1 MKFGLI
7 FGHAASNF
15 GDLAINTGAISLL
28 RELDP
33 ECHVHVV
40 FDAPQATYQEAAISS
55 ISHVQ
60 DVTYV
65 FHPKRIP
72 EKHSRGPLQ
81 RLQRYIADPELFL
94 ADNGL
99 EDCDVLFYN
108 SGEHLFSSRED
119 ENALSLAW
127 RTVAALA
134 AKAGGKKFITLPVT
148 FGPLTG
154 VRGTQLLHQ
163 FCALS
168 DGLAAREPASTE
180 VLMQQEPVRTH
191 PSWLLDPAF
200 FLRPVSEPSTAPG
213 RPPVLGLVLRLE
225 DYGLRMGAQ
234 RSARALAVH
243 KSHGY
248 RDSRAHQLGMLLGRR
263 HVAETGGSVKIL
275 VQTLADRDF
284 SIALAEDLTSEL
296 GAGAVEVIQAGSLS
310 EYRQHLVGLDG
321 LVSARFHACIFA
333 MLQGVPVF
341 GVHSE
346 VHGHKMP
353 GLYRALGMPD
363 ACRELL
369 DSTLEDVAD
378 AALTFLRDAGEKR
391 TLAQLL
397 KKKRQETVAWL
408 RAGVDAKAHHPDLL
422 SATRILTSVAWDL
435 AAEQYRKDIK
445 LVESEGAKQ
454 LQSVQEDCRAAVE
467 ENRKLAAS
475 MSKAGESH
483 VAELELQKQE
493 RVAMQEHS
501 RDAVALL
508 REESRRL
515 EAEVARLSDDTER
528 RMQKEREMDEVVSRQ
543 LKQREDDGVRHE
555 TVVQGLHTAIAEQA
569 ARHAAE
575 IDQRE
580 QALGSLRREVEDWM
594 RRHEAEM
601 ERRTLALRE
610 LEDTLAQQGMRH
622 EAESARQ
629 QASLQDLAMAVK
641 ASEERN
647 AEEVR
652 RSASVQRELEKAV
665 DGLSKR
671 DALVAELQQTVGSQV
686 RRLEEQEQDSQQRE
700 SIHKKTKKRQQLML
714 RQVEGDLVRISREHH
729 AAVTRAEHAT
739 AIVARQALLIDAR
752 DIELEHAKNY
762 ALLLENSR
770 RHKLGTAL
778 VDALKG
784 WRGAVR
790 LPSALLSVLRS
801 GAPVV
806 TSPVPVFP
814 AASAPALGTPLSSV
828 AKPVAGP
835 SDTTVM
841 PRQADPVEIGPEG
854 GVLVPDVTSNG
865 ITIEETLAVGHPMS
879 TPPVP
884 SIPSTKRALT
894 QDEKS
899 ALDTALAERA
909 MVGGV
914 DEVLKYSLAVSSQA
928 VSHLRSYVLVRAA
941 NAVRSLGDLEGVYQL
956 AVLAQQADDNKLSL
970 YCIASAAFELCRYAE
985 AMSHAERLK
994 ATHGPLSGANLKL
1007 VDEIEGYG
1015 RLDAELRG
1023 EPASRESVETVDG
1036 RSVYILHSSLPHLS
1050 GGYAL
1055 RGHGLI
1061 GGVKKAGFDI
1071 RPYTRPGFP
1080 EDIGSSSYAV
1090 KVEEADEIDGV
1101 VYHRIAAQTARS
1113 AGEQRYM
1120 NGCVDAFMDVL
1131 RTERPAVVHGRS
1143 TYLISVPALIA
1154 ARRLGLP
1161 FVYEVSGLWE
1171 LVHESRESAAKTRAR
1186 TDRMRHFETLACLAA
1201 DQVLTLTEA
1210 MRDELVARG
1219 VPAEKITLV
1228 PNSVDPGKY
1237 LPRPKNNELEATLGL
1252 PPDVPVVGYVGSF
1265 VDYEGLDDL
1274 VLALEQVAA
1283 AGQEFRLL
1291 LVGDGPEHARIRQL
1305 VEESPISGH
1314 TLITGRVPH
1323 DQVEGYYSLI
1333 DICPFPRKPWEVCE
1347 VVSPMKPFEPM
1358 AMEKAVVV
1366 SDTRAL
1372 CDIIEHDVTGLRFSK
1387 GSVSALADV
1396 LGKLIAEPALRRR
1409 LGLQAREWVIEHRS
1423 WDAVG
1428 KRVVEQ
1434 YGKAM
1439 SARD

>member
-7 FGHAASNF
+7 YGHAASNF
-15 GDLAINTGAISLL
+15 GDLAINTGALSLL

-40 FDAPQATYQEAAISS
+40 FDAPQATYQEAAIAS
-55 ISHVQ
+55 ISPLQ
-60 DVTYV
+60 DVTYA

-72 EKHSRGPLQ
+72 EKHNRGPLQ
-81 RLQRYIADPELFL
+81 RLQRYIADPGIFL
-94 ADNGL
+94 TDNGL

-119 ENALSLAW
+119 ENAQSLAW

-134 AKAGGKKFITLPVT
+134 AKAGGKKFITLPMT

-154 VRGTQLLHQ
+154 VQGTQLLQQ

-180 VLMQQEPVRTH
+180 VLMQLEPARTN

-200 FLRPVSEPSTAPG
+200 FLQPVPEPPAMPDM
-213 RPPVLGLVLRLE
+213 PPVLGLVLRLE

-248 RDSRAHQLGMLLGRR
+248 RDSRAYQLGMLLGRR
-263 HVAETGGSVKIL
+263 HVAETGGKIKIL

-284 SIALAEDLTSEL
+284 SIALTEDLASEL
-296 GAGAVEVIQAGSLS
+296 GAGAVEAVQPASLG
-310 EYRQHLVGLDG
+310 EYRQHLAGLDG

-341 GVHSE
+341 GVHSGF
-346 VHGHKMP
+346 HGHKMP
-353 GLYRALGMPD
+353 GLYGALGMSD
-363 ACRELL
+363 GCSELL
-369 DSTLEDVAD
+369 DSMLEDVAD
-378 AALTFLRDAGEKR
+378 AAGAFLRGAGEQQR
-391 TLAQLL
+391 SLAKLL
-397 KKKRQETVAWL
+397 ENKRQETVAWL
-408 RAGVDAKAHHPDLL
+408 RAGVDAKAHRPDLL
-422 SATRILTSVAWDL
+422 SATRGLMSVAWGL
-435 AAEQYRKDIK
+435 SAEQHRKDIK
-445 LVESEGAKQ
+445 QVESEGAKQ
-454 LQSVQEDCRAAVE
+454 LQSAQDDCRAAVE

-475 MSKAGESH
+475 LSKASESH

-493 RVAMQEHS
+493 RTAMQEHG

-508 REESRRL
+508 RATITEQSARH
-515 EAEVARLSDDTER
+515 EAELER
-528 RMQKEREMDEVVSRQ
+528 RAREVLDMQ
-543 LKQREDDGVRHE
+543 
-555 TVVQGLHTAIAEQA
+555 QA
-569 ARHAAE
+569 LANTQSRHAIE

-580 QALGSLRREVEDWM
+580 QALGSLRREVEDWR

-601 ERRTLALRE
+601 ERKSMTVRE
-610 LEDTLAQQGMRH
+610 LEETLAQQGKRH
-622 EAESARQ
+622 EVESARQ

-641 ASEERN
+641 AADERH
-647 AEEVR
+647 AEDVR
-652 RSASVQRELEKAV
+652 LNMSVQRELEKAI
-665 DGLSKR
+665 DGLVKR
-671 DALVAELQQTVGSQV
+671 DAEVADLQRTVATQANLLQELE
-686 RRLEEQEQDSQQRE
+686 LESQQRE
-700 SIHKKTKKRQQLML
+700 SIHKKAKKRHRLELLKIQ
-714 RQVEGDLVRISREHH
+714 GDLVRVSREHLV
-729 AAVTRAEHAT
+729 AVARAEHAT
-739 AIVARQALLIDAR
+739 AVVARQALLIDAR
-752 DIELEHAKNY
+752 DIELKHAKSY

-778 VDALKG
+778 VEALKG

-790 LPSALLSVLRS
+790 LPSALLSVLRT
-801 GAPVV
+801 GAPEIA
-806 TSPVPVFP
+806 SPLVAFP
-814 AASAPALGTPLSSV
+814 AAGTTPALGVSRTAEASFD
-828 AKPVAGP
+828 AGP
-835 SDTTVM
+835 LVAVVKPAHAVPAEAGSGSTDDGLV
-841 PRQADPVEIGPEG
+841 ADASSSEAAFEEVRLALERPGP
-854 GVLVPDVTSNG
+854 
-865 ITIEETLAVGHPMS
+865 LA
-879 TPPVP
+879 PVP
-884 SIPSTKRALT
+884 TIPAGKRALT

-899 ALDTALAERA
+899 ALDAALAERA
-909 MVGGV
+909 AAGGV
-914 DEVLKYSLAVSSQA
+914 DEVLRYALAVGSQA
-928 VSHLRSYVLVRAA
+928 ASYLRSYVLVRAA
-941 NAVRSLGDLEGVYQL
+941 HAVRSLGDLEGVYQI
-956 AVLAQQADDNKLSL
+956 ATLAQQADDNKLSL

-985 AMSHAERLK
+985 AVSHAERLRSLY
-994 ATHGPLSGANLKL
+994 GPLSGANLKL
-1007 VDEIEGYG
+1007 VGEVEGYA

-1023 EPASRESVETVDG
+1023 SPATRETVETVGG

-1061 GGVKKAGFDI
+1061 GGVKKAGFDV

-1090 KVEEADEIDGV
+1090 NVEEADEIDGI
-1101 VYHRIAAQTARS
+1101 VYHRIPAQVARS

-1219 VPAEKITLV
+1219 VPAQKITLV

-1237 LPRPKNNELEATLGL
+1237 LPRPKNHELEAALGL
-1252 PPDVPVVGYVGSF
+1252 PRDVPVVGYVGSF

-1274 VLALEQVAA
+1274 VMALEQVAA
-1283 AGQEFRLL
+1283 TGQDFRLL
-1291 LVGDGPEHARIRQL
+1291 LVGDGPDHARIRQL
-1305 VEESPISGH
+1305 VEESPISGQ

-1372 CDIIEHDVTGLRFSK
+1372 CDIIDHDVTGLRFSK

-1396 LGKLIAEPALRRR
+1396 LGSLIADPPLRRR
-1409 LGLQAREWVIEHRS
+1409 LGRQAREWVIANRS
-1423 WDAVG
+1423 WDSVG

-1434 YGKAM
+1434 YGKALAAGIE
-1439 SARD
+1439 SGA

>member
-15 GDLAINTGAISLL
+15 GDLAINTGAVSLL

-40 FDAPQATYQEAAISS
+40 FDAPQATYQEVAINSV
-55 ISHVQ
+55 SHVQ
-60 DVTYV
+60 NVTYV

-72 EKHSRGPLQ
+72 EKHSHGPLQ
-81 RLQRYIADPELFL
+81 RLQRYITDPGLFL
-94 ADNGL
+94 TDNGL

-119 ENALSLAW
+119 ENAHSLAW

-168 DGLAAREPASTE
+168 DGLAAREPASADL
-180 VLMQQEPVRTH
+180 LMQQEPTRTH

-200 FLRPVSEPSTAPG
+200 FLHPVSEPSTPHG
-213 RPPVLGLVLRLE
+213 MPPVLGLVLRLE
-225 DYGLRMGAQ
+225 DYGLRMGVQ

-243 KSHGY
+243 KSNGY

-263 HVAETGGSVKIL
+263 HVAQTGGSVKIL

-284 SIALAEDLTSEL
+284 SIALAEDLTSDL
-296 GAGAVEVIQAGSLS
+296 GAGAVKVIQAGSLS
-310 EYRQHLVGLDG
+310 EYRQHLVGLDC

-341 GVHSE
+341 GVHSD

-353 GLYRALGMPD
+353 GLYRALGMSG

-378 AALTFLRDAGEKR
+378 AARTFLRDAGEKR
-391 TLAQLL
+391 ALAQLL
-397 KKKRQETVAWL
+397 NKKRQETVAWL

-422 SATRILTSVAWDL
+422 SATRVLTSVAWDL

-454 LQSVQEDCRAAVE
+454 LQSAQEDCRAAVE

-493 RVAMQEHS
+493 RLAMQEHS

-508 REESRRL
+508 REENRRL
-515 EAEVARLSDDTER
+515 EAEVARLN
-528 RMQKEREMDEVVSRQ
+528 EVVYRQ

-555 TVVQGLHTAIAEQA
+555 AIVQGLHAAIAEQV

-580 QALGSLRREVEDWM
+580 QALVSLRREVEDWM

-601 ERRTLALRE
+601 ERRTLTVRE
-610 LEDTLAQQGMRH
+610 LEDTLAKQGRRH

-629 QASLQDLAMAVK
+629 QASLQDLALAVK
-641 ASEERN
+641 ASEERH

-652 RSASVQRELEKAV
+652 RSTSVQRELEKAF
-665 DGLSKR
+665 DCLSKR
-671 DALVAELQQTVGSQV
+671 DALVAELQHIVGSQV
-686 RRLEEQEQDSQQRE
+686 KLLQEQEQDSQQRE

-714 RQVEGDLVRISREHH
+714 RQLEGDLVRLSQEHH
-729 AAVTRAEHAT
+729 VAAARAEHAT

-752 DIELEHAKNY
+752 DIELEHAKSY
-762 ALLLENSR
+762 AVLLENSR

-778 VDALKG
+778 VEALKG

-790 LPSALLSVLRS
+790 LPSALLSVVRTS
-801 GAPVV
+801 APVV
-806 TSPVPVFP
+806 TSPVSVFP
-814 AASAPALGTPLSSV
+814 ASHAPALGVSLSSL
-828 AKPVAGP
+828 AKPTAGLAVAAVG
-835 SDTTVM
+835 
-841 PRQADPVEIGPEG
+841 PRQADPVEIGPEPGPG
-854 GVLVPDVTSNG
+854 GSVGEVLVSDVTSHG
-865 ITIEETLAVGHPMS
+865 TPFGDKPVVSHPVS
-879 TPPVP
+879 TTPVP
-884 SIPSTKRALT
+884 CIPSTKRAFT

-909 MVGGV
+909 IVGGV

-928 VSHLRSYVLVRAA
+928 ASHLRSYVLVRAA
-941 NAVRSLGDLEGVYQL
+941 NAVRSLGDLEGVYQI

-985 AMSHAERLK
+985 AMLHAERLRT
-994 ATHGPLSGANLKL
+994 AHGPLSGASLKL

-1023 EPASRESVETVDG
+1023 EPLTREAVETVDG

-1090 KVEEADEIDGV
+1090 KVKEADEIDGI
-1101 VYHRIAAQTARS
+1101 VYHRVVAQIARS

-1120 NGCVDAFMDVL
+1120 NGCVCAFMDVL
-1131 RTERPAVVHGRS
+1131 RGERPAVVHGRS
-1143 TYLISVPALIA
+1143 TYLISAPALIA

-1186 TDRMRHFETLACLAA
+1186 TDRMRHFETLTCLAA

-1219 VPAEKITLV
+1219 VPAGKITLV

-1237 LPRPKNNELEATLGL
+1237 LPRPKSVEMEATLGL
-1252 PPDVPVVGYVGSF
+1252 PPGVPVVGYVGSF

-1274 VLALEQVAA
+1274 VLALEQVAGS
-1283 AGQEFRLL
+1283 GQEFRLL
-1291 LVGDGPEHARIRQL
+1291 LVGDGPEHGRIRQL
-1305 VEESPISGH
+1305 VEQSPISGH

-1396 LGKLIAEPALRRR
+1396 LGRLIADPALRRR
-1409 LGLQAREWVIEHRS
+1409 LGVQAREWVIEHRS

-1439 SARD
+1439 VVKD